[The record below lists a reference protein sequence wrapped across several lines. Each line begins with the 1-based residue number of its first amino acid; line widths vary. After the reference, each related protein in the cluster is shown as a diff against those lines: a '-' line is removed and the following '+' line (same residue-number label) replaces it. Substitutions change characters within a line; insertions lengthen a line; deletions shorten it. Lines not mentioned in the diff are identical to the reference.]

1 MIPYNY
7 MTAQKTIELKQMFED
22 SYTVTITVA
31 PHNRKSDS
39 EAYDLKFDN
48 FDEAKNNIL
57 ILENE
62 NTVYF

>member
-1 MIPYNY
+1 MN
-7 MTAQKTIELKQMFED
+7 AQKEIELKQIIRECGE
-22 SYTVTITVA
+22 VTITVA
-31 PHNRKSDS
+31 PHNRNSDS

-48 FDEAKNNIL
+48 FDEAKNEIL

>member
-1 MIPYNY
+1 MN
-7 MTAQKTIELKQMFED
+7 AQREIELKQIIRECGE
-22 SYTVTITVA
+22 VTITVA

-48 FDEAKNNIL
+48 FDVAKNEIL